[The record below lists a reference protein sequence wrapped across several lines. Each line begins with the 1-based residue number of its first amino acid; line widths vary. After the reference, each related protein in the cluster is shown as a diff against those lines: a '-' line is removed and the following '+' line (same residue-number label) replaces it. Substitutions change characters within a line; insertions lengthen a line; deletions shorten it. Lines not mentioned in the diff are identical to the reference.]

1 MNIHAIEEI
10 KDAAAD
16 SRPVLA
22 IRLGRGRTGGST
34 FLDYLVQRARRK
46 GRTIRVAD
54 GDRNHATLS
63 EWYPP
68 GESGGALRPR
78 GTEIG
83 DVAEWVTEVVSQMA
97 ADQASMVLDMGAS
110 DTVLEEHAKQ
120 MNLCEFC
127 EALGIAPLAIY
138 SLGPT
143 RDDFNDAMTIYEK
156 GYAQCERTL
165 FVMNESLVENSKGA
179 AGAFNFVMED
189 ARYQAI
195 EHHVRSVVMPKLAC
209 MEAMRDEKLSVYEA
223 ADGERGA
230 SGRPMSLGHQFIVKT
245 WINRMEARLS
255 LVQDWSP

>member
-10 KDAAAD
+10 KDAAAG
-16 SRPVLA
+16 SPPVLA

-63 EWYPP
+63 EWYPQ
-68 GESGGALRPR
+68 ALRPR

-120 MNLCEFC
+120 MNLSEFC

-165 FVMNESLVENSKGA
+165 FVMNESLVENGKGA

-223 ADGERGA
+223 ADGERGV
-230 SGRPMSLGHQFIVKT
+230 SGRSMSLGHQFIVKT

-255 LVQDWSP
+255 PVKDWLP